1 MRLTK
6 AFTLAL
12 STSVLMLLAVVA
24 TRPGV
29 AVVAALRQDA
39 PSAKPAQSADKFVYA
54 DFETAN
60 DKRPV
65 SSHGGLVQL
74 VSYQESPSSP
84 SRFKSLEG
92 SNPPAPELVHL
103 KQGDP
108 NRAIAFDYELV
119 APNQYAGV
127 GVEVHG
133 EPDKDGKPVADDVS
147 EYKFV
152 SLQIYATGVP
162 SLRLEVMSRGQGLGA
177 PNAFPQATFKVT
189 PGFNTYRVPLKSL
202 LQPEWAQP
210 RVSAKDVLK
219 KLTAVAIT
227 AYCNQ
232 CTPAKG
238 TVVIDNI
245 VFEK

>member
-6 AFTLAL
+6 ASAIVLSVTVLAL
-12 STSVLMLLAVVA
+12 LAC
-24 TRPGV
+24 
-29 AVVAALRQDA
+29 VAARPCKTVRAALGQDA
-39 PSAKPAQSADKFVYA
+39 PKSAQSADKFVYA

-65 SSHGGLVQL
+65 SSHGGLVQI
-74 VSYQESPSSP
+74 VSYQESPSSQ
-84 SRFKSLEG
+84 SRYKGLEG
-92 SNPPAPELVHL
+92 SNPPAPELVRL
-103 KQGDP
+103 KKDDP
-108 NRAIAFDYELV
+108 NRAIAFNYEL
-119 APNQYAGV
+119 ASPNQYAGV

-133 EPDKDGKPVADDVS
+133 EPDKDGKSVADDVS
-147 EYKFV
+147 EYKSV

-162 SLRLEVMSRGQGLGA
+162 SLRLELISRGQGLPPTNG
-177 PNAFPQATFKVT
+177 FPQTTFKVT

-210 RVSAKDVLK
+210 RISAKDVLK
-219 KLTAVAIT
+219 KLTAVAVT

-232 CTPAKG
+232 CTPANG

>member
-1 MRLTK
+1 MKSKRILLPLCC
-6 AFTLAL
+6 LAL
-12 STSVLMLLAVVA
+12 LT
-24 TRPGV
+24 P
-29 AVVAALRQDA
+29 AAGARRAASQDA
-39 PSAKPAQSADKFVYA
+39 GKLVYA
-54 DFETAN
+54 DFETAKDN
-60 DKRPV
+60 RPV

-84 SRFKSLEG
+84 SGFKGLGG

-103 KQGDP
+103 RQGDP
-108 NRAIAFDYELV
+108 NRAIAFDYELM

-147 EYKFV
+147 DYKTV

-162 SLRLEVMSRGQGLGA
+162 SLRLELISRGQGLGS
-177 PNAFPQATFKVT
+177 PNGFPQTTFKVT
-189 PGFNTYRVPLKSL
+189 PGFNTYRVPLKTL

-210 RVSAKDVLK
+210 RVSPKDVLK
-219 KLTAVAIT
+219 KLTAVGIT

-238 TVVIDNI
+238 TVVIDNV